1 MREIEVVAD
10 DVEILPLNDEL
21 CSTSLRNCVVIC
33 GGVDSLSSCSCLVLL
48 VSCVL
53 PKVKD
58 LHLSSDADLTR
69 TL

>member
-21 CSTSLRNCVVIC
+21 CSTSLRNCAL
-33 GGVDSLSSCSCLVLL
+33 SLWSFVAVLI
-48 VSCVL
+48 VSPIIVVL
-53 PKVKD
+53 PKVRN
-58 LHLSSDADLTR
+58 LVAR